1 MNEATI
7 FVRLTVPGFHAWPD
21 APHHRAY
28 LRFSHR
34 HMFHIE
40 VRCEVT
46 HDDREIEYHDLMD
59 LTRGFV
65 AESAETTETC
75 SFGSMSCEQIA
86 RRLGIKLSE
95 KYERP

>member
-1 MNEATI
+1 
-7 FVRLTVPGFHAWPD
+7 
-21 APHHRAY
+21 
-28 LRFSHR
+28 
-34 HMFHIE
+34 MFHIE

-65 AESAETTETC
+65 AESAESTETC

-95 KYERP
+95 KYERPFTVLVSEDGEAGAMVRTQKKAAGEDIPGGLVGWS